1 VSARAEGH
9 ETAGTVVVAAPGAA
23 ANAPVLPA
31 ASPPRAP
38 LPLAAAA
45 ASSQAVA
52 GQRSALTRAQAAA
65 TELAPRLQYQLA
77 RLGPAG
83 QAGLASLVAALVFA
97 TSTLLPVRHALD
109 ALRADLVRA
118 QQPSAAQSPD
128 QAAPRLVESLP
139 TRGQIPVVIG
149 VIYAQAKQSGV
160 SLDTGHYS
168 YSAPKAGALARYDVE
183 FPVKAGYPEIR
194 SFINGTLTA
203 VPAAALA
210 KLHVERKTV
219 GDATVNADIGFVIF
233 VRSE

>member
-1 VSARAEGH
+1 
-9 ETAGTVVVAAPGAA
+9 APGAA

-38 LPLAAAA
+38 RPLADSSS
-45 ASSQAVA
+45 SSQAVA

-118 QQPSAAQSPD
+118 QQP
-128 QAAPRLVESLP
+128 PRHRAP
-139 TRGQIPVVIG
+139 TRRRRAWSSPSRPG
-149 VIYAQAKQSGV
+149 
-160 SLDTGHYS
+160 D
-168 YSAPKAGALARYDVE
+168 
-183 FPVKAGYPEIR
+183 R
-194 SFINGTLTA
+194 S
-203 VPAAALA
+203 PW
-210 KLHVERKTV
+210 
-219 GDATVNADIGFVIF
+219 
-233 VRSE
+233 

>member
-1 VSARAEGH
+1 MSGRAEGH
-9 ETAGTVVVAAPGAA
+9 ETAGTLVVAAPGAA
-23 ANAPVLPA
+23 ASAPALPA

-52 GQRSALTRAQAAA
+52 RQRSALTRAQAAA
-65 TELAPRLQYQLA
+65 TELAPRLHYQLT

-168 YSAPKAGALARYDVE
+168 
-183 FPVKAGYPEIR
+183 
-194 SFINGTLTA
+194 
-203 VPAAALA
+203 
-210 KLHVERKTV
+210 
-219 GDATVNADIGFVIF
+219 
-233 VRSE
+233 